1 MTIIVK
7 FRSFSLYILDVGD
20 FMKTYNARKE
30 DIIRNWY
37 VIDAEGQIL
46 GRLASEIARRLRG
59 KHKPIYTPYVDTGDF
74 VIVVNA
80 GKVSLTGKKLSDK
93 VYYHYSGYPGG
104 LKKTYAGKLL
114 EDNPDKVLNYAVKGM
129 LPKNSLGRKML
140 KKLKI
145 YAGNDHPHE
154 AQCPQVIKV

>member
-1 MTIIVK
+1 
-7 FRSFSLYILDVGD
+7 
-20 FMKTYNARKE
+20 MKTYNAKHE
-30 DIIRNWY
+30 DMVKDWY
-37 VIDAEGQIL
+37 LFDAEGQIL

-80 GKVSLTGKKLSDK
+80 GKVSLTGKKMSDK
-93 VYYHYSGYPGG
+93 VYYHHSGYPGG
-104 LKKTYAGKLL
+104 LRETPAGKMLQ
-114 EDNPDKVLNYAVKGM
+114 DNPEKVLLFAVRGM

-145 YAGNDHPHE
+145 YTGNDHPHE
-154 AQCPQVIKV
+154 AQCPQVVKL

>member
-1 MTIIVK
+1 
-7 FRSFSLYILDVGD
+7 
-20 FMKTYNARKE
+20 MKTYNAKHE
-30 DIIRNWY
+30 DMVKDWY
-37 VIDAEGQIL
+37 LIDAEGQVL

-80 GKVSLTGKKLSDK
+80 GKVSLTGKKMSDK
-93 VYYHYSGYPGG
+93 VYYHHSGYPGG
-104 LKKTYAGKLL
+104 LKETSVGKMLQ
-114 EDNPDKVLNYAVKGM
+114 DNPEKVLLFAVRGM

-145 YAGNDHPHE
+145 YTGNDHPHE

>member
-1 MTIIVK
+1 
-7 FRSFSLYILDVGD
+7 
-20 FMKTYNARKE
+20 MKTYNAKHE
-30 DIIRNWY
+30 DIVKDWY
-37 VIDAEGQIL
+37 LIDAEGQIL

-80 GKVSLTGKKLSDK
+80 GKVSLTGKKMSDK
-93 VYYHYSGYPGG
+93 IYYHHSGYPGG
-104 LKKTYAGKLL
+104 LRETPAGKMLQ
-114 EDNPDKVLNYAVKGM
+114 DNPEKVLLFAVRGM

-145 YAGNDHPHE
+145 YTGNDHPHE
-154 AQCPQVIKV
+154 AQCPQVIKL

>member
-1 MTIIVK
+1 
-7 FRSFSLYILDVGD
+7 
-20 FMKTYNARKE
+20 MKTYNAKHE
-30 DIIRNWY
+30 DMVKDWY
-37 VIDAEGQIL
+37 LFDAEGQIL

-80 GKVSLTGKKLSDK
+80 GKVSLTGKKMSDK
-93 VYYHYSGYPGG
+93 VYYHHSGYPGG
-104 LKKTYAGKLL
+104 LKETSVGKMLQ
-114 EDNPDKVLNYAVKGM
+114 DNPEKVLLFAVRGM

-145 YAGNDHPHE
+145 YTSNDHPHE
-154 AQCPQVIKV
+154 AQCPQVVKL